1 MNLGTIVEAAGAFA
15 VTNID
20 TMVTLVAFFGQA
32 AGRRGATF
40 RVISGLYL
48 GSGAILLTTMLIA
61 LLGDELLPA
70 AALPY
75 FGLVPIVLGLRA
87 GFIVWRERRNR
98 TDNALTETTTRPQG
112 AAIWHVAAVS
122 FSNGGDTIGLFVP
135 IFAGATLD
143 KVTVYTVVYLIGVAI
158 WCAAGKFLTSHPIIV
173 KAFTRWGHIV
183 LPVVLIGIGL
193 SILNNGGVFGHQSH

>member
-1 MNLGTIVEAAGAFA
+1 MNLGTIVEASGAFV

-20 TMVTLVAFFGQA
+20 TLVTLVAFFGQA
-32 AGRRGATF
+32 AGHRGATI

-48 GSGAILLTTMLIA
+48 GSGAILLATMLIA

-87 GFIVWRERRNR
+87 GFIVWRERRNQPN
-98 TDNALTETTTRPQG
+98 NALAEPAKRPQG

-122 FSNGGDTIGLFVP
+122 FSNGGDTIGLYVP
-135 IFAGATLD
+135 IFAVATLNT
-143 KVTVYTVVYLIGVAI
+143 VTVYTVVFLIGVAI
-158 WCAAGKFLTSHPIIV
+158 WCAAGKYLTSHPIIV
-173 KAFTRWGHIV
+173 RAFSRWGHIV
-183 LPVVLIGIGL
+183 LPVVLIGVGL
-193 SILNNGGVFGHQSH
+193 SILIQGGAFGHQSH